1 MIQFQLRRRTA
12 LLGVVVFAAFA
23 VLATVAFVR
32 TADANHRFSDIANGT
47 FFHEPTGAIF
57 DAGCA
62 DGFDDGS
69 FQPNNPAT
77 RGQFSY
83 WMSNCA
89 SRVAFDSGS
98 PTVVNDPVS
107 NSSAFGPDVTVATVS
122 VEVGATTDVN
132 RNQFV
137 TLFGTADISS
147 DQPESTFCPTFA
159 GCEVVLSVFEG
170 ATLLA
175 ESSAR
180 LVDDFGGASMSTN
193 LTVPA
198 TLGTHTY
205 ALKMKTRGGVN
216 LDSKNQRLSAVTS
229 TFGSTG
235 GATLSSGG
243 DVSPRAGG

>member
-12 LLGVVVFAAFA
+12 VLGVAVFAAFA
-23 VLATVAFVR
+23 LMATVAFVR
-32 TADANHRFSDIANGT
+32 TADADHRFDDIASGT
-47 FFHEPTGAIF
+47 FFHESTGAIF

-62 DGFDDGS
+62 DGFIDGS
-69 FQPNNPAT
+69 FRPKDSAT

-89 SRVAFDSGS
+89 SRAAFNSGS
-98 PTVVNDPVS
+98 PTVVNDPVP

-122 VEVGATTDVN
+122 LDVGATTDVN

-137 TLFGTADISS
+137 TLFGTANISS
-147 DQPESTFCPTFA
+147 DQPESTFCPLFV
-159 GCEVVLSVFEG
+159 GCEVVLSLVED

-175 ESSAR
+175 ESSVR
-180 LVDDFGGASMSTN
+180 LVNDYGGLSMSTN
-193 LTVPA
+193 VTVPA

-205 ALKMKTRGGVN
+205 TLKMKTRGGVN

-235 GATLSSGG
+235 GATVSSGG
-243 DVSPRAGG
+243 